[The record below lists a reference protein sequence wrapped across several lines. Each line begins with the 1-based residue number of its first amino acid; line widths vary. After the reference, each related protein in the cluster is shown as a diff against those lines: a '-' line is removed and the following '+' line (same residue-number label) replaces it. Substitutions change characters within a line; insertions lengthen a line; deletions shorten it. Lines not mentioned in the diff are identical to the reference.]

1 MAFVKSVVLTI
12 LSGNNAV
19 NKLYR
24 TQTEF
29 TGKRK
34 LEKDLNK
41 RNKSSTFAPPHPR
54 SSAEILKFNAVT
66 SVAYQLLFPLFV
78 LPFLLAR

>member
-12 LSGNNAV
+12 LSGNDAV

-41 RNKSSTFAPPHPR
+41 ETNLPPLPHPTLDHR
-54 SSAEILKFNAVT
+54 QKSLNSM
-66 SVAYQLLFPLFV
+66 Q
-78 LPFLLAR
+78 